1 MEQTNPKGSGF
12 LKVCGI
18 LMIIGGA
25 LGIIL
30 SLTALAGVAALSAL
44 AETSGGMLTVACIV
58 SLVSAVLELVAGIVG
73 VANCKKPEKAT
84 ACMVWGII
92 VAVLCVVGQI
102 ISVAAGGTFNVLSC
116 IVGLVLPVLFIIGAA
131 LNKKSA

>member
-1 MEQTNPKGSGF
+1 MENSKPKGSGF

-18 LMIIGGA
+18 LMIIGGG

-30 SLTALAGVAALSAL
+30 AIVALSAVAVL
-44 AETSGGMLTVACIV
+44 AAAGASSGMLTVAAIFA
-58 SLVSAVLELVAGIVG
+58 LVSAALELVAGIVG
-73 VANCKKPEKAT
+73 VVNCKKPEKST

-92 VAVLCVVGQI
+92 VAVLSIVGQI
-102 ISVAAGGTFNVLSC
+102 LTVKAGGSFSVLSL
-116 IVGLVLPVLFIIGAA
+116 ITGLALPVLFIIGAA